1 MEWREKMAEDSIKKM
16 IIAALDGADSIADA
30 KSVIG
35 DPIQTPSGTTII
47 PVSRVSIGIASGGLD
62 YHPKSKQKNKDSD
75 QKVPSK
81 NAQPCFGGGGGTG
94 ITLTPVGFLIIYQD
108 GRVEMLDIVNPAAV
122 PAPVGVIDSITNL
135 ADKAPDIIT
144 RIKSALSKDKKPESG
159 MDDKTI
165 EEILK
170 DDE

>member
-1 MEWREKMAEDSIKKM
+1 MAEDSIKKM
-16 IIAALDGADSIADA
+16 IMAALDGADNLADT

-35 DPIQTPSGTTII
+35 DPIQTASGTTII
-47 PVSRVSIGIASGGLD
+47 PVSKISIGIASGGLD
-62 YHPKSKQKNKDSD
+62 YHPKSKSKSKDSD

-81 NAQPCFGGGGGTG
+81 NAEPCFGGGGGTG
-94 ITLTPVGFLIIYQD
+94 ITLTPVGFLIVYQD

-122 PAPVGVIDSITNL
+122 PAPVGIIDSITNL
-135 ADKAPDIIT
+135 ADKAPEIIT
-144 RIKSALSKDKKPESG
+144 RIKGALSRDKKPENG
-159 MDDKTI
+159 MDDPAT